1 MIGERPVALMKIDVE
16 GMELDVLRGAT
27 QILTRDRPLLYIE
40 ASDDAQ
46 RQLIDSFLVAFGYHR
61 QARFN
66 DTPTYLYLN
75 QQTHAQQL
83 SDLSDR
89 ATARQGQGAETA
101 RSRRRH
107 RRQRN
112 KTGPLSAR
120 S

>member
-1 MIGERPVALMKIDVE
+1 M
-16 GMELDVLRGAT
+16 LRGAT

-75 QQTHAQQL
+75 QQTHAHQL
-83 SDLSDR
+83 SDMSDS